1 MFKFS
6 ITDLFPV
13 LGGAFGAAESAD
25 KLPSIQSIL
34 IYIGMTILGALIGYV
49 VKMILDMIVLK
60 KKNEELKRYLE
71 NFDKPKK
78 K

>member
-6 ITDLFPV
+6 FTDVFPV
-13 LGGAFGAAESAD
+13 FGGAIGASQGAD
-25 KLPSIQSIL
+25 KIPSVQSIL
-34 IYIGMTILGALIGYV
+34 IYIGMTILGALVGYA

-60 KKNEELKRYLE
+60 KKNTELKRYLE
-71 NFDKPKK
+71 DFDKPKK